1 MKEWKGAK
9 AGDFD
14 YLGYFIKKGTNWG
27 WRYTLIECILC
38 RTQLF

>member
-14 YLGYFIKKGTNWG
+14 YLGYFIKKKGTNWG
-27 WRYTLIECILC
+27 WRYTPH
-38 RTQLF
+38 